1 MPEAPTPT
9 PTRRQLGGDIEY
21 SRDYF
26 LVRVETMWSRWT
38 LPPISEPL
46 IDVPLRAFAVSL
58 EGRYKLR
65 PGLYAAA
72 RVDHLGFSDITGTA
86 GSQSWEAPLSRV
98 EIGGGYY
105 LQRNLVLK
113 LSYQYNTRDGG
124 RQPPLRLPA
133 AQLVYWF

>member
-1 MPEAPTPT
+1 
-9 PTRRQLGGDIEY
+9 
-21 SRDYF
+21 
-26 LVRVETMWSRWT
+26 VWSRWT
-38 LPPISEPL
+38 LPPISEPF

-124 RQPPLRLPA
+124 RQPTLGLPA

>member
-1 MPEAPTPT
+1 
-9 PTRRQLGGDIEY
+9 
-21 SRDYF
+21 
-26 LVRVETMWSRWT
+26 
-38 LPPISEPL
+38 
-46 IDVPLRAFAVSL
+46 
-58 EGRYKLR
+58 LR

-98 EIGGGYY
+98 EVGGGYY
-105 LQRNLVLK
+105 VQRNLVLK

-124 RQPPLRLPA
+124 RQPTLGLPA